1 MARPTVSAQF
11 LSPEWVG
18 GIRQHGMIINGGRNK
33 KTTINITTKENKM
46 KHFQKKIFSLKQV
59 SGLLTAVFVGI
70 SALAYGVT
78 LPFPSFTAGTVIS
91 ASEVNSNFAALK
103 GAVDT
108 LEAQATTTVKTKKLS
123 GTTGIGEGFSVNIPH
138 GLDASKI
145 LSINVM
151 VEWTTNSYIHPR
163 YDVAGYEF
171 RWFSTNTEIIV
182 TNLVGNSSSIL
193 AKPIKILITYEG

>member
-1 MARPTVSAQF
+1 
-11 LSPEWVG
+11 
-18 GIRQHGMIINGGRNK
+18 
-33 KTTINITTKENKM
+33 M

-123 GTTGIGEGFSVNIPH
+123 GTTGTAQGSHVFILH

-145 LSINVM
+145 LSIDVM
-151 VEWTTNSYIHPR
+151 VEWTTNGYIHPR
-163 YDVAGYEF
+163 YDNGGYEF
-171 RWFSTNTEIIV
+171 RWYSDSTQIA
-182 TNLVGNSSSIL
+182 VGNSVSNSSNIL
-193 AKPIKILITYEG
+193 SRPIKILITYEG